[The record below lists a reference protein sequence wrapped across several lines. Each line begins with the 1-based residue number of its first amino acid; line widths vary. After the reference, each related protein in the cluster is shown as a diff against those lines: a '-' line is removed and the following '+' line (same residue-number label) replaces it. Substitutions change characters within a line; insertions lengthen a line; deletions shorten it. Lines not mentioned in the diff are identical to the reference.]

1 MISVLAILDIFDF
14 GDAPSSA
21 VSLAPFVMW
30 AIFAVV
36 FIFGGYLFARWMQRK
51 MHYKSIGTPVDPVR
65 INWENKYAGIEG
77 YLSKVEL
84 LTDEQFEALSLQ
96 TDLKVN
102 IEILKNMKKNGH
114 VNVYYLNVTDE
125 SESVDSFNDVYIVSP
140 YPLEDLGW
148 YDQQGKRYMYALF
161 DRIRRKNLF
170 FLKTST
176 KWTVTNPDGDLED
189 WWIVS
194 PKLDGETKQFVGYKG
209 DDHFEPL
216 QHVFH
221 SAVIE
226 GGLKLVKELSFVGK
240 LAEALEQ
247 NIEYKAKAEMFEK
260 LHGKKVAQLLAKHIK
275 TENWKMGLTRKP
287 YVVLT
292 KEDVEKQTGVNAV
305 WVALSA
311 VIGGITS
318 WMLPDFIP
326 QISEDSA
333 TMLGIMVSAV
343 IMIAIFKLASDQ
355 AKKKQFNDELED
367 IED

>member
-1 MISVLAILDIFDF
+1 MIENILQFDF
-14 GDAPSSA
+14 GDAPTSA

-30 AIFAVV
+30 GVFAIVA
-36 FIFGGYLFARWMQRK
+36 ILGGYVFARWMQKR
-51 MHYKSIGTPVDPVR
+51 MHYKSIGTPIDPVR
-65 INWENKYAGIEG
+65 ITWENKYAGIEG

-84 LTDEQFEALSLQ
+84 LTDEQFDALALQ
-96 TDLKVN
+96 NDVKVN
-102 IEILKNMKKNGH
+102 VEILKSMKKDGH
-114 VNVYYLNVTDE
+114 VNVYFLNMTDE
-125 SESVDSFNDVYIVSP
+125 SESSDSFNDTFIVSP

-148 YDQQGKRYMYALF
+148 YDQQGKRYMYAMF

-170 FLKTST
+170 FLKTSSRHT
-176 KWTVTNPDGDLED
+176 ITNPDGELED
-189 WWIVS
+189 WWLVS
-194 PKLDGETKQFVGYKG
+194 PKLDGETKEFVGYKG
-209 DDHFEPL
+209 NDTFEPL
-216 QHVFH
+216 QHVFQTT
-221 SAVIE
+221 VIE
-226 GGLKLVKELSFVGK
+226 GGMKLVKELSFVTK

-305 WVALSA
+305 WIAMSA

-326 QISEDSA
+326 QVSEQSA
-333 TMLGIMVSAV
+333 TMLGIVVSA
-343 IMIAIFKLASDQ
+343 IMMLAVFKLATDQ
-355 AKKKQFNDELED
+355 AKKKQFDESED
-367 IED
+367 DEE